1 MSGKRFWAVMIKQSL
16 AGIIVVF
23 LIGVLIDYLNSAPD
37 SRSPL
42 TAGALACGLYLVASL
57 AFTLIGALSKTIYL
71 WLLSGDD
78 MVDGILDEMRGLKLP
93 PPRRDQYK
101 DYDYLN
107 QLVND
112 DEADAIDRVRA
123 ASFTGAYNVLMAQGI
138 FRSLSLRKA
147 LDAAVLR
154 YAQEAPE
161 R

>member
-42 TAGALACGLYLVASL
+42 TAGALACSLYLVASL

-78 MVDGILDEMRGLKLP
+78 MVDGILGSGL
-93 PPRRDQYK
+93 
-101 DYDYLN
+101 
-107 QLVND
+107 
-112 DEADAIDRVRA
+112 IDRAR
-123 ASFTGAYNVLMAQGI
+123 
-138 FRSLSLRKA
+138 R
-147 LDAAVLR
+147 
-154 YAQEAPE
+154 
-161 R
+161 